1 MTINIFALI
10 GQVFLKISAQIGA
23 YCLFVSQIFHT
34 LSTKPLKVQKFI
46 VQLEQIGVDSFF
58 ISVLTGTFAGAVL
71 ALQGY
76 YGFKPFG
83 AEAMLGPVVALS
95 LTREIGPVFTGLMVT
110 GRVGSSIAAEI
121 GTMKITE
128 QLDALRTLRV
138 DVFQYLIVPRVLAAT
153 IIMPFVT
160 VFAMFFG
167 IFGGYAVYTYYL
179 ELNPIDYLD
188 GIKNVLQMKDIMCGL
203 IKSSVFGLIFSS
215 VGAYRGYITQG
226 GAKEVGIATTKS
238 VVTASIAIL
247 ISNYFLAIMLFGHV

>member
-10 GQVFLKISAQIGA
+10 GRVVLKICAQIGA
-23 YCLFVSQIFHT
+23 YCLFLAQVFQT
-34 LSTKPLKVQKFI
+34 LCTKSLKTEKFFL
-46 VQLEQIGVDSFF
+46 QLEQIGVHSFF

-76 YGFKPFG
+76 YGFKPLG
-83 AEAMLGPVVALS
+83 TESMLGPVVALA

-110 GRVGSSIAAEI
+110 GRVGSAIAAEI

-128 QLDALRTLRV
+128 QIDALRTLRI
-138 DVFQYLIVPRVLAAT
+138 DVFQYLIVPRILAAT
-153 IIMPFVT
+153 LIMPFLT

-167 IFGGYAVYTYYL
+167 ILGGYAVYTYYL

-188 GIKNVLQMKDIMCGL
+188 GIKSVLELQDITCGL

-215 VGAYRGYITQG
+215 VGAYKGYITQG
-226 GAKEVGIATTKS
+226 GAKEVGIQTTQS

-247 ISNYFLAIMLFGHV
+247 ISNYFLAIMLFGHA

>member
-1 MTINIFALI
+1 MTINIFTLV
-10 GQVFLKISAQIGA
+10 GQVVLKMSAHIGA
-23 YCLFVSQIFHT
+23 YCVFVFQIFQT
-34 LSTKPLKVQKFI
+34 ICTKQLKVQKFF
-46 VQLEQIGVDSFF
+46 VQLELIGVHSFF

-76 YGFKPFG
+76 YGFKPLG
-83 AEAMLGPVVALS
+83 TEAMLGPVVALA

-128 QLDALRTLRV
+128 QLDALRTLRI

-153 IIMPFVT
+153 VIMPFLT

-179 ELNPIDYLD
+179 ELNPMDYLD
-188 GIKNVLQMKDIMCGL
+188 GIKAVLEMQDITCGL
-203 IKSSVFGLIFSS
+203 IKASVFGFIFST
-215 VGAYRGYITQG
+215 VGAHRGYITQG
-226 GAKEVGIATTKS
+226 GAKEVGISTTKS
-238 VVTASIAIL
+238 VVIASIAIL

>member
-10 GQVFLKISAQIGA
+10 GPVVLKICAELGA
-23 YCLFVSQIFHT
+23 YCLFLYQIFQT
-34 LSTKPLKVQKFI
+34 LISKPLKMQKFF

-76 YGFKPFG
+76 YGFKTFG

-128 QLDALRTLRV
+128 QIDALRTLRL
-138 DVFQYLIVPRVLAAT
+138 DVFQYLIVPRVVAAT
-153 IIMPFVT
+153 IIMPFLT
-160 VFAMFFG
+160 MFAMFFG
-167 IFGGYAVYTYYL
+167 IFGGYVVYTYSL
-179 ELNPIDYLD
+179 GLNPLDYLD
-188 GIKNVLQMKDIMCGL
+188 GIKNVLEIQDISCGL
-203 IKSSVFGLIFSS
+203 IKASVFGFIFSS
-215 VGAYRGYITQG
+215 VGSYRGYITQG
-226 GAKEVGIATTKS
+226 GAKEVGMQTTKS
-238 VVTASIAIL
+238 VVISSIAIL
-247 ISNYFLAIMLFGHV
+247 ISNYFLAMMLFGHV